1 MSINISCPA
10 IVFDIEFDE
19 QNIRCLGR
27 PTTRDLDKLRHDG
40 MHGRP
45 NFIMW
50 LRNHVSLN
58 YVARRPNFIILV
70 N

>member
-1 MSINISCPA
+1 MPIA
-10 IVFDIEFDE
+10 
-19 QNIRCLGR
+19 
-27 PTTRDLDKLRHDG
+27 RDQDKLRCDG

-50 LRNHVSLN
+50 LQNRVSLN